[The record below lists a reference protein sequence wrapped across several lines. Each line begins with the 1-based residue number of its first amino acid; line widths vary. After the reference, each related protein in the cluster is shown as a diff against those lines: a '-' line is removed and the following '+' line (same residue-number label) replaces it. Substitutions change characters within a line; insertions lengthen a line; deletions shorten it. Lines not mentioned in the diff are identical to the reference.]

1 MTEQLFIKPNKSS
14 LLRVGI
20 FLFNHSII
28 IMTKEEFIR
37 KCNNVVQKYRDPATF
52 NKCIEE
58 ILASGCIDLDK
69 VPQDYRPAY
78 WVVGAMLARTFDEC
92 INGSVYENER
102 RKARRES
109 KNISYFIPTWW

>member
-14 LLRVGI
+14 LLLVGI

-37 KCNNVVQKYRDPATF
+37 KCNHVVQKYRDPVTF

-58 ILASGCIDLDK
+58 ILSHGCIDIDK

-109 KNISYFIPTWW
+109 KNISYFIPMWW

>member
-1 MTEQLFIKPNKSS
+1 
-14 LLRVGI
+14 
-20 FLFNHSII
+20 
-28 IMTKEEFIR
+28 MTKEEFIR
-37 KCNNVVQKYRDPATF
+37 KCNHVVQEYRDQVTF

-78 WVVGAMLARTFDEC
+78 WVVGAMLARTFEEC